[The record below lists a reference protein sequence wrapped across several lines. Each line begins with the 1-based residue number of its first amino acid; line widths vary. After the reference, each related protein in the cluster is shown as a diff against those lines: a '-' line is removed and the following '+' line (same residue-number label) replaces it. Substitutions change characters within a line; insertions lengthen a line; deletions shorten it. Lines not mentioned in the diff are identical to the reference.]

1 MCACLQAHVWGAR
14 DALGIRR
21 KAYLAGAVVTATAST
36 RARIASVVGGE
47 QKARRVLTWRRLCSR
62 CLEGKWCVVVR
73 LFTGAGRGSARR
85 RRTSPGGEL
94 DRRR

>member
-47 QKARRVLTWRRLCSR
+47 QKTRRAITWRCLCSR
-62 CLEGKWCVVVR
+62 CLEIKWCVVVR